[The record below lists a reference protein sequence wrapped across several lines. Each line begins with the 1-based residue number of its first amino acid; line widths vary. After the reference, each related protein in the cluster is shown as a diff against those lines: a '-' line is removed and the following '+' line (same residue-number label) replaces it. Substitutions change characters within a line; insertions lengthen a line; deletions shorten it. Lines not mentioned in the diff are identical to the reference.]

1 MARRLLKNS
10 FIDVILLT
18 FDKNLGEKYDIVKV
32 KPIFARNVLL
42 PKGIAILA
50 TSMNVH
56 NYAVKISTAKKEK
69 EDKVTSLYTL
79 FAKIAQDDGVMFA
92 MKANDRWVLY
102 EKIDAAHIIKKIN
115 TTYNVSLQENIVK
128 MKKKIT
134 TLGEHIVVCK
144 YLTIE
149 KDLRVVVKSDKN
161 NDSAESVSA

>member
-1 MARRLLKNS
+1 MARRSLKNS
-10 FIDVILLT
+10 FIEVILLT

-50 TSMNVH
+50 TAMNVH
-56 NYAVKISTAKKEK
+56 NYAVKINAAKKEK
-69 EDKVTSLYTL
+69 EDKVTSLYEL
-79 FAKIAQDDGVMFA
+79 FAKIAQDDGIAFA
-92 MKANDRWVLY
+92 MKANDRGVLY

-115 TTYNVSLQENIVK
+115 ETYKVSLQENIVK

-144 YLTIE
+144 YLTVE

-161 NDSAESVSA
+161 ADVVETVAA